1 MAAGQLNFT
10 IEQGT
15 TFQRK
20 ITLKDSLN
28 VPIDLTGRTF
38 RGKIKLVAGDGA
50 TAADLTFSLLNQL
63 TNPGE
68 VYMSLTDAQTSAIP
82 VDEQSSAE
90 KVSKDYAYDIE
101 MIVSGEV
108 ERILEG
114 VISVSPEV
122 TK

>member
-1 MAAGQLNFT
+1 MSAGSLNFT

-20 ITLKDSLN
+20 ITLTDSLS

-50 TAADLTFSLLNQL
+50 TVADFTFTLLNQL

-82 VDEQSSAE
+82 VDEQTSAE
-90 KVSKDYAYDIE
+90 KVLKDYAYDVE
-101 MIVSGEV
+101 MVVGGEV
-108 ERILEG
+108 ERVLEG
-114 VISVSPEV
+114 VVSISPEV